1 MGPIWLPVLK
11 KGSEVKGAPQPIE
24 RRTSRRFSLVLPVL
38 FRWTDSTEH
47 YDVGQCANAG
57 LNGMFIRCASCPPI
71 GMQVEIEMNIPA
83 FDLIPRQCQLRCTG
97 RVMRVEGCD
106 QYRGFAV
113 VGRIEDGGHRDNAI
127 EEEVAVALRAKRQ

>member
-1 MGPIWLPVLK
+1 
-11 KGSEVKGAPQPIE
+11 VKGAPQPIE
-24 RRTSRRFSLVLPVL
+24 RRTSRRFSLALPVL

-57 LNGMFIRCASCPPI
+57 LNGLFILSASSPPI

-97 RVMRVEGCD
+97 RVMRIEGCH
-106 QYRGFAV
+106 QLRGFAV
-113 VGRIEDGGHRDNAI
+113 VGRIEDGGHRANAM
-127 EEEVAVALRAKRQ
+127 EEVAVRLRTKQQ

>member
-1 MGPIWLPVLK
+1 M
-11 KGSEVKGAPQPIE
+11 KGVPQPIE
-24 RRTSRRFSLVLPVL
+24 RRTSRRFSLALPVL
-38 FRWTDSTEH
+38 FRWTDNTEH

-57 LNGMFIRCASCPPI
+57 LNGMFVLAASCPPV
-71 GMQVEIEMNIPA
+71 GTQVEIEMNIPA

-113 VGRIEDGGHRDNAI
+113 VGRIEDGGHRANAM
-127 EEEVAVALRAKRQ
+127 EEVAVGLRTKQL